1 MPDAF
6 SLNYLGPMS
15 ERPRYYADN
24 GSRDVLTLDPRTVE
38 VENARLRNQPDSL
51 AASGFALVPH
61 KSAVADFR
69 DPATLATVYRLELQQ
84 LLRELTGAD
93 EVVFSALPVCRFARG
108 ARLTVAKQLYNSRP
122 GEFVHVDIS
131 PATAV
136 ALAQRC
142 EPKHRRERIRRFAH
156 YNMWRA
162 FSPPPQ
168 DVPLAVCDAR
178 SVLVSDLVEA
188 DAVMDIPGKREYS
201 YVGLVIRHNPRHRW
215 SWFSHMNRDE
225 LLIFKAYDSDSSEPG
240 SVPHTAFHDPTCPA
254 GHAPRASIEMRGIAY
269 WYER

>member
-6 SLNYLGPMS
+6 SLNYIGPMS
-15 ERPRYYADN
+15 DRPRYYADN
-24 GSRDVLTLDPRTVE
+24 GSRDVLTLAPHTVE
-38 VENARLRNQPDSL
+38 VENARLRTQPDSL
-51 AASGFALVPH
+51 DQAGFTLVAH

-69 DPATLATVYRLELQQ
+69 NPEALASVYRPEMQQ

-93 EVVFSALPVCRFARG
+93 EIIFSALPVCRSTRG

-131 PATAV
+131 NATAV
-136 ALAQRC
+136 ALAKRC
-142 EPKHRRERIRRFAH
+142 EPKHRSERIRRFAH

-162 FSPPPQ
+162 FSAPPQ
-168 DVPLAVCDAR
+168 DVPLAVCDSR
-178 SVLVSDLVEA
+178 SVSPSDLVEA

-201 YVGLVIRHNPRHRW
+201 YVGLVIRYNPRHRW
-215 SWFSHMNRDE
+215 SWFAHMHRDE
-225 LLIFKAYDSDSSEPG
+225 LLIFKAHDSDTSQPNQ
-240 SVPHTAFHDPTCPA
+240 VPHTAFHDPTCPA
-254 GHAPRASIEMRGIAY
+254 GLMPRASIEMRAIAY